1 MLNPPADTAPCTVPD
16 MPTVAASFVIRTI
29 ASSLCFDQEPPPIKQ
44 LDKARHAAADI
55 TRALADAGI
64 ITLDDGPIAE
74 FGPATDE
81 PPLPLQVS

>member
-1 MLNPPADTAPCTVPD
+1 

-64 ITLDDGPIAE
+64 IELDGDGAAE
-74 FGPATDE
+74 FSPAKDE
-81 PPLPLQVS
+81 PPLPLEVS